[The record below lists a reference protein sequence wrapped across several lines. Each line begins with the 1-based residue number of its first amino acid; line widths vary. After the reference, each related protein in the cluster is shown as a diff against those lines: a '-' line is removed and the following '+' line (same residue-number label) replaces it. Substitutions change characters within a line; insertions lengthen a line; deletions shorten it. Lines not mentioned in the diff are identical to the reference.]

1 LARLNDM
8 RSAKF
13 GSGKSTAVVVAA
25 VVLTVLSGCA
35 GGMKSASKPTG
46 PLPWTAAI
54 GRLDNDKDSFSCTAT
69 LVAPDTIV
77 TAAHCLFL
85 RGRQVDPANLA
96 FTPFVGGSQRL
107 TPSQGVQI
115 VAVGGKVEGDKSP
128 DGDTEEDWGV
138 VKIAPAITGVKP
150 LGIANMGADE
160 IGKKLDS
167 GATLSNAG
175 YGVYGI
181 MVGKR
186 LHQRDG
192 CKLEGEWASI
202 LALGHNV
209 IISSCPVIQGDSGG
223 PIMLTEKDGTRSLV
237 GVISGYWRSKDGKDQ
252 VSFGASSANFAA
264 KLSLVDAAVPAA
276 QP

>member
-1 LARLNDM
+1 LARLEIM
-8 RSAKF
+8 RSAKP
-13 GSGKSTAVVVAA
+13 GLGKSTVIVFAVVALA
-25 VVLTVLSGCA
+25 ILGGCA
-35 GGMKSASKPTG
+35 GGVKPAAKPTG

-69 LVAPDTIV
+69 LVSPDTIV

-85 RGRQVDPANLA
+85 RGREVDPANLA
-96 FTPFVGGSQRL
+96 FTPFAGGNQRL
-107 TPSQGVQI
+107 TPSQGVRI
-115 VAVGGKVEGDKSP
+115 LAIGGKVEGDKAP
-128 DGDTEEDWGV
+128 EGDTQEDWGV

-150 LGIANMGADE
+150 IGVASFGADE
-160 IGKKLDS
+160 ITKKLGA

-186 LHQRDG
+186 LHQHDD
-192 CKLEGEWASI
+192 CKLVGEWASI
-202 LALGHNV
+202 LALGSNV

-252 VSFGASSANFAA
+252 VSFGASAANFFA
-264 KLSLVDAAVPAA
+264 KLSLVDATAPAA